1 VVFCAP
7 GLEQGVFVGVGDGN
21 GGYVH
26 VVMAEMLRAPT
37 LVLSE
42 LEGCKEDGSGL
53 FRTCAGHDDE
63 NMVAF
68 VRASAVYGAVE
79 RYMQ

>member
-1 VVFCAP
+1 
-7 GLEQGVFVGVGDGN
+7 
-21 GGYVH
+21 
-26 VVMAEMLRAPT
+26 MAEMLRAPT

-42 LEGCKEDGSGL
+42 LEGREEDGSGL

-63 NMVAF
+63 NGVAF

-79 RYMQ
+79 R

>member
-1 VVFCAP
+1 
-7 GLEQGVFVGVGDGN
+7 
-21 GGYVH
+21 
-26 VVMAEMLRAPT
+26 MAEMLRAPT